1 MVSVDP
7 QQLHRIARLVDAFA
21 AQGAVDLESVGDD
34 GSVLVSFI
42 AGMYPYRWKVPVAPD
57 KPLGEVQR

>member
-21 AQGAVDLESVGDD
+21 AQGAVDLEPAGDD

-42 AGMYPYRWKVPVAPD
+42 AGAYPYRWRVPVAPD
-57 KPLGEVQR
+57 KPLGEVQ